1 MKPRQLPPVELN
13 FFAGKTEIFSNSDS
27 HIAQRSERITTMHLR
42 LDSKDLRI
50 LGMIQEDCR
59 LAAREI
65 SAKVGLP
72 ITTVFARI
80 KRMERAGI
88 IKGYH
93 AVLDA
98 AKLNASTTAFVLTS
112 FAYQRDRD
120 KTLSQ
125 REVAKEVAQFPEVQE
140 VHIIS
145 GDWDILIKMRASD
158 VESVGKFVVDKL
170 RLVKGVE
177 KTLTCLV
184 FESQKETT
192 SIPLWPPQA

>member
-1 MKPRQLPPVELN
+1 MKPRQLPPLELN
-13 FFAGKTEIFSNSDS
+13 FFAGKTEIFSNSDR
-27 HIAQRSERITTMHLR
+27 HIVQRSERITTMHPR

-80 KRMERAGI
+80 KRMEKVGI

-98 AKLNASTTAFVLTS
+98 AKLNCSTTAFVLAS
-112 FAYQRDRD
+112 FAYQRDGD

-125 REVAKEVAQFPEVQE
+125 RQVAKEVAQFPEVQE

-145 GDWDILIKMRASD
+145 GDWDIMIKVRASD

-192 SIPLWPPQA
+192 SLPLWPPQA